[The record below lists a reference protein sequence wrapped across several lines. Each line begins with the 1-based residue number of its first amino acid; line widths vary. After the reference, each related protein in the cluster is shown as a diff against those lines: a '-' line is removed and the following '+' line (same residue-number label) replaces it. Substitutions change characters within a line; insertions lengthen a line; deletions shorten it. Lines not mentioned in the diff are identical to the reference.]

1 MDLRFTN
8 REKALTQV
16 GGWLYSR
23 GGGGGGGGAGST
35 KGEGRKGD
43 LKRKTEKCWKFLEFV
58 KICNENEDGIQVTYK
73 IFEKET
79 YCWI

>member
-23 GGGGGGGGAGST
+23 GGGGGEEEREAP
-35 KGEGRKGD
+35 K
-43 LKRKTEKCWKFLEFV
+43 
-58 KICNENEDGIQVTYK
+58 
-73 IFEKET
+73 EKEGKE
-79 YCWI
+79 I